1 MPFLDEAGLT
11 YLWKKIKLAAYP
23 VGSIYVSTSGTSPAT
38 LFGGTW
44 EQIQGRFLLGASSG
58 HAAGSTGGEETH
70 KLTTAEMPAHSHT
83 FTGTSVTTGTNS
95 VGHTHSIP
103 KLSGS
108 TNAAG
113 EHQHNIPAVQAG
125 ATGGNLT
132 ILGGDDNAITRTA
145 GSHSHTVTTNASTT
159 GWQSADHT
167 HNVTAKGSNSNT
179 GGNGA
184 HNNMPPYLSVYM
196 WKRTA

>member
-1 MPFLDEAGLT
+1 MSFLDETGLA

-44 EQIQGRFLLGASSG
+44 EQIQGRFLLGASSS
-58 HAAGSTGGEETH
+58 HSAGSTGGEETH
-70 KLTTAEMPAHSHT
+70 KLTTAEMPSHSHT
-83 FTGTSVTTGTNS
+83 FHGQSATTSNNS

-103 KLSGS
+103 QLSGS

-113 EHQHNIPAVQAG
+113 AHHHTIPAVQAG
-125 ATGGNLT
+125 GQGGSLT
-132 ILGGDDNAITRTA
+132 IVGGGGDAITSTN

-159 GWQSADHT
+159 GWQSANHT
-167 HNVTAKGSNSNT
+167 HTVTANGYNDNS
-179 GGNGA
+179 GGNGT